1 MKRSS
6 KSSPQRWRVIRIG
19 AARARE
25 ICELQAKTA
34 EDAVKRVIR
43 EFPVPP
49 EDHYRLKAIPVA

>member
-1 MKRSS
+1 MVKRNT
-6 KSSPQRWRVIRIG
+6 KSSLRWRVIRIG
-19 AARARE
+19 GARARE

-49 EDHYRLKAIPVA
+49 EDHYRLKAVPVT